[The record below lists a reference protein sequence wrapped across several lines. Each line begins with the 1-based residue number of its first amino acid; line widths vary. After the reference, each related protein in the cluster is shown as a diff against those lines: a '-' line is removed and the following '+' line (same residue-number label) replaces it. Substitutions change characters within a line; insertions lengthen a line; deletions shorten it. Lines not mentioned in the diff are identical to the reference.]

1 MAIKTA
7 KTAKAAKTAAIQ
19 PDVYERVTAAIVAA
33 LEAGTPPWTRPWNAA
48 GPVSRPLRHDG
59 TPYRGV
65 NVLMLWRAAME
76 NGDAAPYWMTYRQA
90 QALGG
95 QVRQGEH
102 GALVVY
108 ANAIKKTETDPAT
121 GEEVET
127 EIPFMKGYT
136 VFNAEQIDGL
146 PARFH
151 ATATAPV
158 QSDAARSA
166 RLDAFFAA
174 TGADVRYGGHRAF
187 YAIDEDRIQM
197 PPFETFHSPDAF
209 YGTLA
214 HECVHWAGHSSRLN
228 RDLGRK
234 QWGDAGYA
242 MEELVAEIGSAFV
255 CAELG
260 LTPDVRDDHAAYIAD
275 WLRVL
280 ADDKKAIFTAAGH
293 AQKAADFLLARA
305 EARAVP
311 EEPERR
317 AA

>member
-1 MAIKTA
+1 MT
-7 KTAKAAKTAAIQ
+7 AKTAAIQ
-19 PDVYERVTAAIVAA
+19 PDVYARVTAAIVAA
-33 LEAGTPPWTRPWNAA
+33 LEAGTRPWMPPWNAA
-48 GPVSRPLRHDG
+48 HAAGPISRPLRYDG

-65 NVLMLWRAAME
+65 NVLLLWLAATE
-76 NGDAAPYWMTYRQA
+76 NGYAAPFWMTYRQA

-108 ANAIKKTETDPAT
+108 ANAIRRTETDPAT

-146 PARFH
+146 PDRYH
-151 ATATAPV
+151 ATAVPPHL
-158 QSDAARSA
+158 SDAERSA

-174 TGADVRYGGHRAF
+174 TGADIRHGGNRAF
-187 YAIDEDRIQM
+187 YTIGEDYIQM
-197 PPFETFHSPDAF
+197 PPFAAFRSPDAF

-214 HECVHWAGHSSRLN
+214 HECVHWTGHSSRLN
-228 RDLGRK
+228 RDLGCKR
-234 QWGDAGYA
+234 WGDAGYA
-242 MEELVAEIGSAFV
+242 MEELVAEIGSAFL

-260 LTPDVRDDHAAYIAD
+260 LTPEVREDHAAYVAD

-280 ADDKKAIFTAAGH
+280 ADDKKAIFTAASH
-293 AQKAADFLLARA
+293 AQKAADFLRA
-305 EARAVP
+305 TSESRAVP
-311 EEPERR
+311 EEPDRL